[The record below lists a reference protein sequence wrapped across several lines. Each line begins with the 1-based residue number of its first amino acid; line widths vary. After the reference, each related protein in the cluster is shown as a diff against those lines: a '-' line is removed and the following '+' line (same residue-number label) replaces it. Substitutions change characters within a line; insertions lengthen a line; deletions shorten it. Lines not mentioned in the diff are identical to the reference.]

1 MKKNTFADSFRYGY
15 SATPVVAKPFTVEYL
30 DNNGKRSMFTVVA
43 RSQTEAI
50 EKLQE
55 YLRSMNAYK
64 AALHSRR
71 KGKSMSALLDL
82 MQRNMTDKPEVQ
94 LPSSG
99 RTFSSD
105 TLKKFAE
112 AESTTPALIGKIN
125 KPTSD
130 ISFIYHKGTEG
141 GVTIGW
147 RRGVKGGDC
156 RTIEVAVAYCAKED
170 VYNKRIG
177 TQLVTRRFEEGKTI
191 KLPISM
197 DYVPDIHQYLT
208 SMFWLMPVVQHA
220 VK

>member
-1 MKKNTFADSFRYGY
+1 MKKNTFADSFRYDY
-15 SATPVVAKPFTVEYL
+15 SATPAVAKPFTVEYL

-82 MQRNMTDKPEVQ
+82 MGRNITDTQ

-147 RRGVKGGDC
+147 RRGVKGRDC

-177 TQLVTRRFEEGKTI
+177 TQLVIRRFEEGKTI
-191 KLPISM
+191 KLPIS
-197 DYVPDIHQYLT
+197 DYAADIYQYLT

>member
-1 MKKNTFADSFRYGY
+1 MNKNTFADSFRYGY
-15 SATPVVAKPFTVEYL
+15 SATPVVSKPYAVDYLDNAGQRSVFTVE
-30 DNNGKRSMFTVVA
+30 A
-43 RSQTEAI
+43 RSQVEAI
-50 EKLQE
+50 EKVQK
-55 YLRSMNAYK
+55 YLRDMNAYK
-64 AALHSRR
+64 VAMQSRRQGKSTAAPAELMRRNIPDTQLHS
-71 KGKSMSALLDL
+71 
-82 MQRNMTDKPEVQ
+82 
-94 LPSSG
+94 SS

-105 TLKKFAE
+105 TLKEFAE

-208 SMFWLMPVVQHA
+208 SMFWLMPIVQHA